1 MPTSLARSKPRKSCA
16 QMEGFQRNYSP
27 VAPDRFKQ
35 RDEAGFRALALE
47 RVCRGGK
54 PEAGRPMEGC
64 LEIRKRDEVGTG
76 PQEGRKEWR
85 ESRGEV

>member
-1 MPTSLARSKPRKSCA
+1 MSGGARTVSLSSPPRSSD
-16 QMEGFQRNYSP
+16 SP